1 MQMSHGKNYAKK
13 KKKLDMPRIAL
24 HFHYQKIK
32 KYLSE
37 LS

>member
-1 MQMSHGKNYAKK
+1 MGRIMQKK

-32 KYLSE
+32 KYLSV